1 MFKKN
6 PKESVLLIVCIGAFI
21 LMSILSPRDFL
32 TATNLQSMAFQIP
45 ELGIMALAMMV
56 VILTGGINLSLTY
69 VASLSGITM
78 ALVISNLYSSGADP
92 AVSIVLGL
100 VAGLAMVI
108 GCGLLN
114 GFLVAHLHV
123 SPILATLGTMMLFEG
138 IGLNLTEGRA
148 ISGFPESFSVIG
160 NGTVAGIPISLIIF
174 IVIAIVAWLVMER
187 SPWGTK
193 LHMLGSNE
201 TAVNYSG
208 VNVKKQ
214 LMQVYLLSAVFCF
227 LATLVMTARYNSMKV
242 DYGSSY
248 LLQSILAVVLG
259 GASIAGGYGKV
270 FGTVVAVFTLQIVSS
285 GLNIFGLNRF
295 FVDIVMGCLLIAV
308 LALNFVY
315 SKVQDKNM
323 LKKIKANEA

>member
-1 MFKKN
+1 
-6 PKESVLLIVCIGAFI
+6 
-21 LMSILSPRDFL
+21 
-32 TATNLQSMAFQIP
+32 
-45 ELGIMALAMMV
+45 
-56 VILTGGINLSLTY
+56 
-69 VASLSGITM
+69 
-78 ALVISNLYSSGADP
+78 
-92 AVSIVLGL
+92 
-100 VAGLAMVI
+100 
-108 GCGLLN
+108 
-114 GFLVAHLHV
+114 
-123 SPILATLGTMMLFEG
+123 
-138 IGLNLTEGRA
+138 
-148 ISGFPESFSVIG
+148 
-160 NGTVAGIPISLIIF
+160 
-174 IVIAIVAWLVMER
+174 
-187 SPWGTK
+187 
-193 LHMLGSNE
+193 MLGSNE
-201 TAVNYSG
+201 TAVSYSG

>member
-78 ALVISNLYSSGADP
+78 AFVISNLYSSGADP

-100 VAGLAMVI
+100 VAGLAMVL

-201 TAVNYSG
+201 TAVSYSG

>member
-100 VAGLAMVI
+100 VAGLAMVL

-123 SPILATLGTMMLFEG
+123 SPILAPLGTMMLFEG

-201 TAVNYSG
+201 TAVSYSG

>member
-201 TAVNYSG
+201 TAVSYSG

>member
-100 VAGLAMVI
+100 VAGLAMVL

-201 TAVNYSG
+201 TAVSYSG

-259 GASIAGGYGKV
+259 GASIAGGSGKV

>member
-1 MFKKN
+1 
-6 PKESVLLIVCIGAFI
+6 
-21 LMSILSPRDFL
+21 
-32 TATNLQSMAFQIP
+32 MAFQIP

-100 VAGLAMVI
+100 VAGLAMVL

-201 TAVNYSG
+201 TAVSYSG

>member
-100 VAGLAMVI
+100 VAGLAMVL

-201 TAVNYSG
+201 TAVSYSG

-315 SKVQDKNM
+315 NKVQDKNM

>member
-1 MFKKN
+1 
-6 PKESVLLIVCIGAFI
+6 
-21 LMSILSPRDFL
+21 
-32 TATNLQSMAFQIP
+32 
-45 ELGIMALAMMV
+45 
-56 VILTGGINLSLTY
+56 
-69 VASLSGITM
+69 
-78 ALVISNLYSSGADP
+78 
-92 AVSIVLGL
+92 
-100 VAGLAMVI
+100 
-108 GCGLLN
+108 
-114 GFLVAHLHV
+114 
-123 SPILATLGTMMLFEG
+123 MLFEG

-201 TAVNYSG
+201 TAVSYSG

-285 GLNIFGLNRF
+285 GRC
-295 FVDIVMGCLLIAV
+295 V
-308 LALNFVY
+308 
-315 SKVQDKNM
+315 
-323 LKKIKANEA
+323 

>member
-100 VAGLAMVI
+100 VAGLAMVL

-201 TAVNYSG
+201 TAVSYSG

-248 LLQSILAVVLG
+248 LLQSILAGVLG